1 MPEEDIL
8 DLNAC
13 DVQLSLRGSSALA
26 PNGKPPIVSLRCPA
40 CRHHGA
46 FYSPRGI
53 SDLTWEQLPA
63 SKEEANGRSRKTQIG
78 IRLCPNPDCL
88 SLVFV
93 VFRDGKLDRSYP
105 AEVLDFDHSDI
116 PGHIAATLQEAIT
129 CHATHCYKAAA
140 FMVRRALEELCEER
154 GVQGKSLQGR
164 LKALETQ
171 VTLPKDLLDAVATMK
186 LLGQNAAYVRAK
198 DYNVVEKEEVEL
210 AIELTKDLLRNV
222 YQYVGLVARLIAFSQ
237 NGAGAG
243 AEQRPQPAEAN

>member
-1 MPEEDIL
+1 MSDDIL
-8 DLNAC
+8 ELSSS
-13 DVQLSLRGSSALA
+13 DVLLSLRASNALA
-26 PNGKPPIVSLRCPA
+26 PNSKPPIVSLKCPA

-46 FYSPRGI
+46 FYSPRGM
-53 SDLTWEQLPA
+53 SDLTWEQLPGPQ
-63 SKEEANGRSRKTQIG
+63 EVNGRSHKTQIG
-78 IRLCPNPDCL
+78 TRLCPNPDCL

-105 AEVLDFDHSDI
+105 AEVLDFDPSDI
-116 PGHIAATLQEAIT
+116 PGHIAATLQEAVT

-140 FMVRRALEELCEER
+140 FMTRRALEELCEER

-198 DYNVVEKEEVEL
+198 DYNAVGKEEVEL

-222 YQYVGLVARLIAFSQ
+222 YQYVGLVAKLIAFSQ
-237 NGAGAG
+237 NDSDQQVQPIEMA
-243 AEQRPQPAEAN
+243 AEGD

>member
-1 MPEEDIL
+1 MSDDVL
-8 DLNAC
+8 DLNSC
-13 DVQLSLRGSSALA
+13 DVLLSLRSSNALA
-26 PNGKPPIVSLRCPA
+26 PNSKPPVVSVKCPA

-46 FYSPRGI
+46 FYSPRGM
-53 SDLTWEQLPA
+53 SDLTWEQLPGA
-63 SKEEANGRSRKTQIG
+63 QDANGRSRKTQIG

-88 SLVFV
+88 ALVFV

-105 AEVLDFDHSDI
+105 AEVLDFDASDI

-129 CHATHCYKAAA
+129 CHAVHCYKAAA

-186 LLGQNAAYVRAK
+186 LLSQNAAYVRAK
-198 DYNVVEKEEVEL
+198 DYNTVGKEEVEL

-222 YQYVGLVARLIAFSQ
+222 YQYVGLVAKLIAFSQ
-237 NGAGAG
+237 NGA
-243 AEQRPQPAEAN
+243 EQRAQPVEAN